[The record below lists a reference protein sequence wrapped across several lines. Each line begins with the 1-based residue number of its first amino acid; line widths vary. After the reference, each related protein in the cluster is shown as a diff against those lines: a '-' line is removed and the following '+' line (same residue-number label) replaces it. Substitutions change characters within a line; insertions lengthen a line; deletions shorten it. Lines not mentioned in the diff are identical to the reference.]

1 MKNQIMFEQKTHPYI
16 DVGVEISYQKLFV
29 TTAKLEDVKD
39 SKPSFN
45 NERMFAN
52 ETDAGE

>member
-1 MKNQIMFEQKTHPYI
+1 MWGLKLVI
-16 DVGVEISYQKLFV
+16 QKLFV

-39 SKPSFN
+39 SKPFN
-45 NERMFAN
+45 NERMFEN

>member
-1 MKNQIMFEQKTHPYI
+1 MWGLKLVI
-16 DVGVEISYQKLFV
+16 QKLFV
-29 TTAKLEDVKD
+29 RTEKLEDVKD